1 MAFISLP
8 FVNCANVMSSLP
20 YMELFCLIDLS
31 HFREAIPGDRLVSFI
46 KFCNFDEITIGNIK
60 KNNTCKTKSRH
71 LYHLVLTL
79 FIYRGHNAVGI
90 YGLLQLQAIY
100 AKKIWQM

>member
-46 KFCNFDEITIGNIK
+46 KFCNFDEITIRNIK
-60 KNNTCKTKSRH
+60 KTTLVKQKADTCT
-71 LYHLVLTL
+71 T
-79 FIYRGHNAVGI
+79 
-90 YGLLQLQAIY
+90 
-100 AKKIWQM
+100 WC